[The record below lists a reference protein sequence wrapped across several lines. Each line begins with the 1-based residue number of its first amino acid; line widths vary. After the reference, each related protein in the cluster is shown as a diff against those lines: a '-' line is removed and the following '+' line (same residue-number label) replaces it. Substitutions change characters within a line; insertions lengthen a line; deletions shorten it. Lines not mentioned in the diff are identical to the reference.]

1 MDVRCERCQTEYELE
16 AASVSEAGTQV
27 QCTTCGHTFLVK
39 RGGGPAVGSE
49 EPQSAE
55 WMLET
60 SDGQVHRFRNLTS
73 LQKWIIERKVTRQ
86 DKISRTGHAW
96 RRLGEIVELAPFFD
110 VVDDADRA
118 RAAQSSAAHDL
129 VLEAEQARRIGGRPT
144 PTRPMAPPEPVR
156 REINPEMSQRSRPS
170 SEIEPF
176 SRPSDVQTSVV
187 RVGGSGSWAKLLVG
201 LGVAAGVA
209 VVGIKQPWRGRHDAD
224 AHRAGT
230 EVAKVA
236 SPSLPLIVPMD
247 AARSPVVAVAAQPA
261 QAPVAQEKSV
271 AEAPVAEAPV
281 AERVQVG
288 DKAGTP
294 EKIRDPARAAPGG
307 AGRYDRLVA
316 DADRALE
323 NGAGAKAMK
332 LYDQALGLKPNG
344 AEAIAGLGY
353 INLDRGRADIA
364 IGYFERS
371 LSLASYPPAIFGL
384 AEAHRSAGDK
394 PQAVAAY
401 RRYLA
406 ASPGGVD
413 APAARRQIKVLEG
426 APPAAAAAPVPVA
439 PPADPNATPPSP
451 ASVLSE
457 PSK

>member
-16 AASVSEAGTQV
+16 AASVSEAGSQV

-39 RGGGPAVGSE
+39 RGGGLAIGSE
-49 EPQSAE
+49 EPQAAD

-86 DKISRTGHAW
+86 DKISRTGQAW

-118 RAAQSSAAHDL
+118 RAAKSSAAHDL

-144 PTRPMAPPEPVR
+144 PTRPMAPAEAVPVR
-156 REINPEMSQRSRPS
+156 RAVHPEASRGHRPS

-209 VVGIKQPWRGRHDAD
+209 VVGIKQPWRGRPD
-224 AHRAGT
+224 
-230 EVAKVA
+230 
-236 SPSLPLIVPMD
+236 LP
-247 AARSPVVAVAAQPA
+247 PA
-261 QAPVAQEKSV
+261 LAPVAARVEAPSFVPLDTARPTALAVV
-271 AEAPVAEAPV
+271 AEPEPRPVPEVSPPVAEKPRMPEPTRTSATTQTQAKVRDVAPQGQG
-281 AERVQVG
+281 A
-288 DKAGTP
+288 
-294 EKIRDPARAAPGG
+294 

-332 LYDQALGLKPNG
+332 LYDQALGLKPTG

-353 INLDRGRADIA
+353 VNLDRGRADIA

-384 AEAHRSAGDK
+384 AEARRSSGDK
-394 PQAVAAY
+394 AQALAAY
-401 RRYLA
+401 RRYLTV
-406 ASPGGVD
+406 SPGGVD

-426 APPAAAAAPVPVA
+426 AQPPAPVVAAPAVVV
-439 PPADPNATPPSP
+439 PADPNAPPPSP

-457 PSK
+457 PAK